1 MRTTIVPA
9 KYDCLNRAD
18 LNAWQHGHLTL
29 TMLTC
34 SLAGVSLVFIMDTI
48 MSPHHIAHCHHY
60 SPPQACDRVPVG
72 AGRPG
77 HQHTLRPGAE
87 CEAAL
92 LQQDTGGGGGDLAP
106 AQTHPPALQL
116 QLRPRLCASVSFV
129 LCFDEKY
136 ISCAYMFNDH
146 FIIRENVG

>member
-1 MRTTIVPA
+1 
-9 KYDCLNRAD
+9 
-18 LNAWQHGHLTL
+18 
-29 TMLTC
+29 MLTC

-48 MSPHHIAHCHHY
+48 MSSCYIAHCDHH

-87 CEAAL
+87 REATL
-92 LQQDTGGGGGDLAP
+92 LQQDAGGGGGDLAP
-106 AQTHPPALQL
+106 AQTHPPAIQL

-136 ISCAYMFNDH
+136 ISCAMCMFNDH

>member
-1 MRTTIVPA
+1 MAACAPYT
-9 KYDCLNRAD
+9 DHAD
-18 LNAWQHGHLTL
+18 LQFSRCLISLHHGHYHVL
-29 TMLTC
+29 MLH
-34 SLAGVSLVFIMDTI
+34 
-48 MSPHHIAHCHHY
+48 SPLHCDHY

-72 AGRPG
+72 AGRSG

-87 CEAAL
+87 REATL

-106 AQTHPPALQL
+106 AQTHPPAIQL